1 MQISEQQA
9 QEITVHERGA
19 ERALDEVEA
28 IIAEIQERI
37 TPQALA
43 GKAGNAVKEATVGRV
58 GRAVDDMT
66 DKVSETGGSFVE
78 RIRQNPIPAVL
89 AGTGIAWLF
98 MGGRRSARPTGR
110 EGAQLDDQSLGAQAT
125 DHVGRIVDGAST
137 TVGEAA
143 ETARVQAGKIGMQ
156 AQEQVQRVQSGFQQ
170 MLEDN
175 PVPVALVAAGLGALI
190 AATVPQTAVEDQIA
204 GQARER
210 VTQQARQ
217 IGDKVGRVA
226 ERVQTSAGEE
236 ARKEK
241 LV

>member
-66 DKVSETGGSFVE
+66 DKVSDTGGSFVG

-89 AGTGIAWLF
+89 VGTGIAWLF
-98 MGGRRSARPTGR
+98 MGGRRSARPSGR
-110 EGAQLDDQSLGAQAT
+110 DGARMDGQSLGAQAT
-125 DHVGRIVDGAST
+125 DGVGRIVDRAST
-137 TVGEAA
+137 AVGEAA
-143 ETARVQAGKIGMQ
+143 ETARVQAGEIEMQ
-156 AQEQVQRVQSGFQQ
+156 AKEQVQRVQSGFQQ
-170 MLEDN
+170 VLEDN
-175 PVPVALVAAGLGALI
+175 PLPVALVAAGLGALI
-190 AATVPQTAVEDQIA
+190 AAAVPKTAAEDQIA

-226 ERVQTSAGEE
+226 ERVQTSAEEE
-236 ARKEK
+236 ARKEN

>member
-110 EGAQLDDQSLGAQAT
+110 EGAQLDDQSRRGSAQRKTGLALTCGAGLTAS
-125 DHVGRIVDGAST
+125 GASPAPPIAVSRHHGLCVRMT
-137 TVGEAA
+137 NVEMAGSCRSSEAPQRA
-143 ETARVQAGKIGMQ
+143 TPRSSALDAG
-156 AQEQVQRVQSGFQQ
+156 
-170 MLEDN
+170 
-175 PVPVALVAAGLGALI
+175 
-190 AATVPQTAVEDQIA
+190 
-204 GQARER
+204 
-210 VTQQARQ
+210 
-217 IGDKVGRVA
+217 
-226 ERVQTSAGEE
+226 
-236 ARKEK
+236 
-241 LV
+241 

>member
-98 MGGRRSARPTGR
+98 MGGRRRGRSATRLAGWPSGFRPTPERKRAKKNWFSAYVWGR
-110 EGAQLDDQSLGAQAT
+110 ADGIGRKSGSTHCRFASSRPMRSDDQCRN
-125 DHVGRIVDGAST
+125 GRLLSI
-137 TVGEAA
+137 
-143 ETARVQAGKIGMQ
+143 K
-156 AQEQVQRVQSGFQQ
+156 
-170 MLEDN
+170 
-175 PVPVALVAAGLGALI
+175 
-190 AATVPQTAVEDQIA
+190 
-204 GQARER
+204 
-210 VTQQARQ
+210 
-217 IGDKVGRVA
+217 
-226 ERVQTSAGEE
+226 
-236 ARKEK
+236 
-241 LV
+241 